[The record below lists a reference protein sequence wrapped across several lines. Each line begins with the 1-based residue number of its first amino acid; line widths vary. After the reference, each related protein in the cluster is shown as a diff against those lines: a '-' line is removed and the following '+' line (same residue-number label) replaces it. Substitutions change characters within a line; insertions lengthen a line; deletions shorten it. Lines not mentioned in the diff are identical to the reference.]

1 MVRWE
6 EGGRRLDMG
15 VGEVGGRCLPM
26 WERRIEE
33 GGAEVRR
40 ERRWWRVGRVVS
52 EGMVRGIAGG
62 FWLVGVFFGWDR
74 GRGEVLSP
82 ERSLTNI
89 WKFSGGVDGD
99 VEEEEDEVDEERERT
114 MVVGMELVACGYSDD
129 GFLAY
134 ECRLALG
141 GVESINGCQQL
152 ERWERLI
159 GCRRKVDKMGYG

>member
-1 MVRWE
+1 MRWAPSLQSLKVQRIFLGGMPPRRGRDIVRWE

-62 FWLVGVFFGWDR
+62 
-74 GRGEVLSP
+74 
-82 ERSLTNI
+82 
-89 WKFSGGVDGD
+89 
-99 VEEEEDEVDEERERT
+99 
-114 MVVGMELVACGYSDD
+114 C
-129 GFLAY
+129 
-134 ECRLALG
+134 
-141 GVESINGCQQL
+141 
-152 ERWERLI
+152 
-159 GCRRKVDKMGYG
+159 